1 MTVETPVN
9 DEVLRKAFAD
19 SFRTNGQ
26 SEDIARHVL
35 ASAGLSQDEIAK
47 NIAGPSLNLG
57 SGLVAFDLQ
66 APAKNLYPVY
76 CPIRNALPR
85 VSGGI
90 GAGTNWRQVNSIA
103 GSGWDAMG
111 WVPEGQRAGPM
122 TYNTS
127 NKFAGYVTLGE
138 EANITF
144 EAINASRTFEDLQ
157 ATMGVR
163 LLQKMFLKEEMALAF
178 GNATLQLG
186 TPATPTLAVAGTGAT
201 LPSATYSVIVVALSG
216 EGYNNATLS
225 GTLAVPLTK
234 TITGL
239 DGQTF
244 VLNGGSSAKSAA
256 ASSGALTLGAALSA
270 STTAIQGAVA
280 YAWFVGVAGSETLQA
295 VTTINSAIF
304 TAPLSTGNQAATA
317 ITAATDLSTNTTAF
331 DGLFTTACKS
341 GSGANVNYL
350 ATGTPGTG
358 TALTASGRGSV
369 NEIDAMMLQMWN
381 QFQLSLDVLYVNAQ
395 ELKNITA
402 KVITGTSGSSL
413 MNYFQDPKAGEYILT
428 AGGSVEFY
436 YNPYMA
442 PGAGKRIPIKI
453 HPKLPPGTILGW
465 TNNLPIQY
473 QNDHVGNIAEVKTR
487 QDYYQIAWPLISRQ
501 RQSGVYT
508 EEVLAIYAP
517 FGLGVLSNITNG

>member
-1 MTVETPVN
+1 MPIETPVN
-9 DEVLRKAFAD
+9 DEALRKTFAE
-19 SFRTNGQ
+19 SFRTAGQ

-35 ASAGLSQDEIAK
+35 ASAGLSPDEIAK

-85 VSGGI
+85 VGGGT

-144 EAINASRTFEDLQ
+144 EAINAARTFEDLQ

-163 LLQKMFLKEEMALAF
+163 LLQKMFLKEEMALVF
-178 GNATLQLG
+178 GSATLQLG
-186 TPATPTLAVAGTGAT
+186 TPATATLSAAGTGAT
-201 LPSATYSVIVVALSG
+201 LPALTYSVIVVALSG
-216 EGYNNATLS
+216 EGYNNASLS
-225 GTLAVPLTK
+225 APLSVPLTK

-244 VLNGGSSAKSAA
+244 VLNGGSSAKSVSATQA
-256 ASSGALTLGAALSA
+256 ITLGQSLSA

-280 YAWFVGVAGSETLQA
+280 YAWFVGAAGSETLQA

-304 TAPLSTGNQAATA
+304 SAPLSTGNQAATA
-317 ITAATDLSTNTTAF
+317 ITAATDLSTNSTAF
-331 DGLFTTACKS
+331 NGLFPTACTA
-341 GSGANVNYL
+341 GSGAAVNYF

-358 TALTASGRGSV
+358 TPLTASGRGSV

-402 KVITGTSGSSL
+402 KCITGTSGSSL

-453 HPKLPPGTILGW
+453 HPKLPPGTIIGW

-508 EEVLAIYAP
+508 EQVLAIYAT
-517 FGLGVLSNITNG
+517 FGLGVLSNIANG